1 MAKKGS
7 NRREFIINTNTEI
20 DPALRTF
27 IERNSNVISWSPLR
41 VEVKEGRTITPLL
54 NVLEENRVE
63 VTSVEEK
70 QN

>member
-20 DPALRTF
+20 DPALRMF